1 MSETKH
7 VPDVGP
13 GPPPPNGPVIT
24 DLLDQEWLQ
33 LLAKLLAEVL
43 ADSGYG
49 KITISVYNKSVVGM
63 DKGQSYRRGNE
74 NRGS

>member
-1 MSETKH
+1 MSDTK
-7 VPDVGP
+7 
-13 GPPPPNGPVIT
+13 PPPLT
-24 DLLDQEWLQ
+24 TLLDQEWRQ
-33 LLAKLLAEVL
+33 LLAKILAEVL

-74 NRGS
+74 NNNK